1 MQGTVHTDLATSLK
15 KMGAPNSFLLIIPNK
30 LIKSIKNPH
39 FFQKNDNFLTVMR
52 GNAAPYAEF
61 CGHIVYSIPKMLK
74 FLVIKAYLESS
85 KNIW

>member
-1 MQGTVHTDLATSLK
+1 
-15 KMGAPNSFLLIIPNK
+15 
-30 LIKSIKNPH
+30 
-39 FFQKNDNFLTVMR
+39 MR
-52 GNAAPYAEF
+52 GNAAPYAEV

>member
-1 MQGTVHTDLATSLK
+1 
-15 KMGAPNSFLLIIPNK
+15 
-30 LIKSIKNPH
+30 
-39 FFQKNDNFLTVMR
+39 MR

>member
-39 FFQKNDNFLTVMR
+39 FFQKNDNFLTVTFR
-52 GNAAPYAEF
+52 RPAKVSPLKEKS
-61 CGHIVYSIPKMLK
+61 VYCIL
-74 FLVIKAYLESS
+74 IRA
-85 KNIW
+85 